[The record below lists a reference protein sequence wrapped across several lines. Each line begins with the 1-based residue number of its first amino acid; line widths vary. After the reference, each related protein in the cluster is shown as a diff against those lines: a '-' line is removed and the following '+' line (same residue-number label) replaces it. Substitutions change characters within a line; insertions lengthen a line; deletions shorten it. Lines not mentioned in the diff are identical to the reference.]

1 MFLFF
6 FQLFECFVVRSPENE
21 MQKQP
26 TLNSC
31 YLVQNNPKWDSN
43 SYKCFQHGFL
53 QTAKLQPA
61 APKLFVH
68 VKLKHFV
75 TGRHTVPFHAEVVRC
90 KGFLGSINMSPA
102 SLEIP
107 QGSSRGDSGTF
118 FFLTDRS
125 PHGTF
130 CTTLTGRSSV
140 FYFPQVRVRCF
151 REKLLLDFG
160 DMFSMCLSAHETKV

>member
-1 MFLFF
+1 MHIF
-6 FQLFECFVVRSPENE
+6 VRSPENE

-26 TLNSC
+26 PLNSR

-43 SYKCFQHGFL
+43 SSKCSQHEFL

-75 TGRHTVPFHAEVVRC
+75 TGRHTVPFSCRGCSAQR
-90 KGFLGSINMSPA
+90 FPGSINMSPA
-102 SLEIP
+102 PLEIP

-118 FFLTDRS
+118 FLSNWQKPTWDVLQHLGRSQLCFLFPTGS
-125 PHGTF
+125 
-130 CTTLTGRSSV
+130 CQVVLWKTLTGFWWHVQYV
-140 FYFPQVRVRCF
+140 FV
-151 REKLLLDFG
+151 
-160 DMFSMCLSAHETKV
+160 SAWNKSLKQH